1 MTGGKGAGMRL
12 EYLKKPLAMLCRLA
26 LILVLIYA
34 AGKFADGLS
43 GNAGAESMESM
54 ELAIRRAAV
63 SCYAAEGRYP
73 DTLAYLVERYGVRLD
88 PRYAVHYS
96 VFAPNVPPE
105 VDVVTKPSEEELW
118 GLRH

>member
-1 MTGGKGAGMRL
+1 MSR
-12 EYLKKPLAMLCRLA
+12 YLKKPLAMLCRLA
-26 LILVLIYA
+26 LVLVLIYA

-43 GNAGAESMESM
+43 GNAGAESMESL
-54 ELAIRRAAV
+54 ELAVRRAAV

-73 DTLAYLVERYGVRLD
+73 DTLSYLVERYGVRLD